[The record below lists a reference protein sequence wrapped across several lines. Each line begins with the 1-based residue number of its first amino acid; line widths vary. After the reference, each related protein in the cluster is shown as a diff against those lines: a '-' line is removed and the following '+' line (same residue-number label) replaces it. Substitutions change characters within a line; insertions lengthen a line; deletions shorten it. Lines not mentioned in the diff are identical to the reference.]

1 MKNLFS
7 AVCRFLRPEIL
18 LLILLLWSLC
28 PAPALEAAPVV
39 PDRDKPAAASR
50 IVVDQIGNEVELPAE
65 VNRVVIASAWPLA
78 SVFCLFEGNVEK
90 LVGLDPAI
98 ISAAENSLLI
108 KVAPEIVHVPSGFS
122 KNGILNVEELL
133 KLKPDVVLYA
143 SAVPGD
149 YEACKQ
155 AGIPAVGF
163 RLDVKDFNAVETI
176 NSWMELLGRVMNT
189 NIEANDFVA
198 YGREMQAKVEERLK
212 GVPRDKKPRCMFIHG
227 YEALAIRVPGAS
239 SWADYWINASGG
251 VNVAAEAGKGTLGV
265 NMEQIYAWNPEKIF
279 ITNFLPLL
287 PDDLYGNR
295 VTGHDW
301 APVEAVKQKA
311 VRKLP
316 LGMYRWY
323 VTCSDSALMLLWM
336 AKENQP
342 ELFEDID
349 MNRTVKDFYKRFYG
363 LSLSDEE
370 VASVFRPKREAAA
383 GI

>member
-1 MKNLFS
+1 MCS
-7 AVCRFLRPEIL
+7 LRCLGCLTL
-18 LLILLLWSLC
+18 LLLLLGMPFASD
-28 PAPALEAAPVV
+28 ASAATPEN
-39 PDRDKPAAASR
+39 RASGAGTR
-50 IVVDQIGNEVELPAE
+50 IVVDQVGNEVELPAE

-78 SVFCLFEGNVEK
+78 SVFCLFEGNVDK

-98 ISAAENSLLI
+98 ISAAENSLLV
-108 KVAPEIVHVPSGFS
+108 KVAPKIVHVPSGFS
-122 KNGILNVEELL
+122 KNGVLNVEELL

-149 YEACKQ
+149 YEACKR

-163 RLDVKDFNAVETI
+163 RLDVKGFNAVETI

-189 NIEANDFVA
+189 AIEAEDFIA
-198 YGREMQAKVEERLK
+198 YGRDMQHKVAERLK
-212 GVPRDKKPRCMFIHG
+212 DVPQSGRPRCMFIHG
-227 YEALAIRVPGAS
+227 YEASAVRVPGAS
-239 SWADYWINASGG
+239 SWADYWIGASGG
-251 VNVAAEAGKGTLGV
+251 VNVASEAGKGTKSV

-295 VTGHDW
+295 ITGHDW
-301 APVEAVKQKA
+301 TPVEAVKRAA

-336 AKENQP
+336 AKENHP
-342 ELFEDID
+342 ELFADID
-349 MNRTVKDFYKRFYG
+349 MNRTVKDFYRKFYG
-363 LSLSDEE
+363 LALSDGE
-370 VASVFRPKREAAA
+370 VASIFEAKREAAA